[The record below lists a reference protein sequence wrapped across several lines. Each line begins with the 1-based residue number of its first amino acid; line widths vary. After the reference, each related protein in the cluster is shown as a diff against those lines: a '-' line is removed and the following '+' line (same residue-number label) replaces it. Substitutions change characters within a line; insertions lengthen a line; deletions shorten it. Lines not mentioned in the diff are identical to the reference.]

1 MEEQIFE
8 PHKGLPTYEWNK
20 EAKKKYLQA
29 ASNYKETI
37 CSRNE
42 HLNALYEHLVGC
54 ERFFLRVNRIVK
66 VVAADMIKE
75 LNEEVIDQLT
85 LINRVRCKTR
95 YEVSSSIRKRLIKHS
110 TSRRV
115 KLLTTQPKH
124 LPYKKM
130 RWIKT

>member
-1 MEEQIFE
+1 M
-8 PHKGLPTYEWNK
+8 
-20 EAKKKYLQA
+20 
-29 ASNYKETI
+29 
-37 CSRNE
+37 
-42 HLNALYEHLVGC
+42 
-54 ERFFLRVNRIVK
+54 RVNRIVK

-95 YEVSSSIRKRLIKHS
+95 YEVSSSSRKRLIKHS

-124 LPYKKM
+124 LPCKKM